1 MRSTLQEPVGLLE
14 SCSLNAHT
22 GLFPG
27 MRNVIQDAKDVQREE
42 HLIYCGAGKGWSQ
55 GSFPEVTALELS

>member
-1 MRSTLQEPVGLLE
+1 MRSTLLQEPVGLLE
-14 SCSLNAHT
+14 SCSMNVHT

-42 HLIYCGAGKGWSQ
+42 HLIYCGAGKG
-55 GSFPEVTALELS
+55 